1 MVRDDFPRLP
11 EGVILMD
18 TPGEGSFNQHHDDL
32 LFKYLPMVDAAVF
45 LITAYSPV
53 TESELEFLQKVAKYD
68 AQKIFVTINQVD
80 RTEADELNDAIEH
93 NLNVLSNA
101 GIPVGKIYPISAK
114 IALDGDWVGSGMK
127 YLFNDIDNYLSKEK
141 YRVPRLRFL
150 NKIVPVINPLYEGV
164 KGEIE
169 ARKKSAEELHREI
182 QDLTTKRSSI
192 EEEHKH
198 KIIEIRNV
206 WIQSQDKL
214 SGEIEQALQSIESQ
228 MNAFINTV
236 GFFNC
241 TNAKLNFCCKFSHLI
256 NSEINPLLKNFE
268 ELIMKPIKEVPIH
281 FSGINLGT
289 DPRKYNSSFL
299 SGTSCGGLKI
309 ALTAWATVI
318 ALPVG
323 ALIHLNTVSSI
334 KSDLYRQ
341 LPIVMRDVRERF
353 RSQLMDLD
361 AQKDEII
368 DELENLFKLE
378 MDPTV
383 SALQN
388 ALDAQGNMD
397 RGYDEQLAILKDMLE
412 SLQKTSEELQMD
424 LEG

>member
-1 MVRDDFPRLP
+1 M
-11 EGVILMD
+11 
-18 TPGEGSFNQHHDDL
+18 
-32 LFKYLPMVDAAVF
+32 
-45 LITAYSPV
+45 
-53 TESELEFLQKVAKYD
+53 
-68 AQKIFVTINQVD
+68 
-80 RTEADELNDAIEH
+80 
-93 NLNVLSNA
+93 
-101 GIPVGKIYPISAK
+101 
-114 IALDGDWVGSGMK
+114 
-127 YLFNDIDNYLSKEK
+127 
-141 YRVPRLRFL
+141 
-150 NKIVPVINPLYEGV
+150 
-164 KGEIE
+164 
-169 ARKKSAEELHREI
+169 
-182 QDLTTKRSSI
+182 
-192 EEEHKH
+192 
-198 KIIEIRNV
+198 
-206 WIQSQDKL
+206 
-214 SGEIEQALQSIESQ
+214 
-228 MNAFINTV
+228 
-236 GFFNC
+236 
-241 TNAKLNFCCKFSHLI
+241 
-256 NSEINPLLKNFE
+256 
-268 ELIMKPIKEVPIH
+268 
-281 FSGINLGT
+281 
-289 DPRKYNSSFL
+289 
-299 SGTSCGGLKI
+299 
-309 ALTAWATVI
+309 TAWATVI